1 MTRCLIFDFDGT
13 LADTNEAIVRT
24 YSETLKYLG
33 LPDPGREKI
42 TSTIGLCLRDGFKAG
57 VDGITDEQADLA
69 VITYRR
75 FFNDIAIPVT
85 KPFPGIHEVLRELK
99 AAGYLMVIATSRSHH
114 SLEILSKQ
122 IGTAEFFAANYAADD
137 VENHKPAPDLALLV
151 LEKHGVKPQ
160 EAMVIGDT
168 VFDLQMGKAAGCKV
182 CGVTWGNQT
191 RRQLESADPDFII
204 DDIAQ
209 LPGIL

>member
-1 MTRCLIFDFDGT
+1 
-13 LADTNEAIVRT
+13 
-24 YSETLKYLG
+24 
-33 LPDPGREKI
+33 
-42 TSTIGLCLRDGFKAG
+42 
-57 VDGITDEQADLA
+57 
-69 VITYRR
+69 
-75 FFNDIAIPVT
+75 
-85 KPFPGIHEVLRELK
+85 
-99 AAGYLMVIATSRSHH
+99 MVIATSRSHH

-204 DDIAQ
+204 DDITQ